1 MSEINFKR
9 EVNLSVDEAV
19 EKVTEALKPEGF
31 GILTRIDFHSKIKEK
46 LGKDITPI
54 VILGA
59 CNPQLAYEVFQRNT
73 DFTSLIPC
81 NVVVRELGPKKV
93 SIEIAK
99 PTTMLKALGDN
110 ALVALAHDVDTRLEK
125 MLERL

>member
-1 MSEINFKR
+1 MSDINFKR
-9 EVNLSVDEAV
+9 EMNLSVDEAV
-19 EKVTEALKPEGF
+19 QQVTEALKPEGF
-31 GILTRIDFHSKIKEK
+31 GILTRIDFHAKIKEK
-46 LGKDITPI
+46 LGKDISPV

-59 CNPQLAYEVFQRNT
+59 CNPQLAFEVFQRNT

-81 NVVVRELGPKKV
+81 NVVVREIGPKKV

-99 PTTMLKALGDN
+99 PSSMLKALGDKQ
-110 ALVALAHDVDTRLEK
+110 LVELARDADTRLEK